1 MINNILTAGKLIFQ
15 ALIQKI
21 QLSKCI
27 DKIKLN
33 KLISTDK
40 LTSLTIGL
48 RTTVNRIESSFS
60 LAYLTVLFGP
70 NLSGF

>member
-33 KLISTDK
+33 KLIE
-40 LTSLTIGL
+40 I
-48 RTTVNRIESSFS
+48 
-60 LAYLTVLFGP
+60 P
-70 NLSGF
+70 